1 MDIWAL
7 LIVPLAAA
15 VIITLV
21 TRKREELSSYISV
34 GAVVVCFLIILP
46 YFVKMIADPHMEYI
60 EQSFTWIDIPG
71 LFVEMGT
78 IIDPLS
84 LIMLFIVTF
93 VGSLIHIYSRGY
105 MHGEKGYSRFFA
117 SLSLFIF
124 AMLGIVL
131 SNNFIMIFVFW
142 ELVGL
147 ASYLLIGFYYE
158 KPSAAD
164 AAKKAFLVNRIGDFG
179 FILGIFVLFYATGTF
194 NFVKMAHIIQAG
206 QVDSFTLGLSALLIF
221 CGAVGKSAQF
231 PLHVWLPDA
240 MEGPTP
246 VSALIHAATM
256 VAAGVY
262 MLARTGF
269 LYAAAPH
276 EAMMIIAYI
285 GGFTALMA
293 ALMALGQTD
302 IKKIIAYSTL
312 SSLGYMVMSV
322 GVGGTGAGMF
332 YLMTHAFFKALLFLG
347 AGSVIHACHTNE
359 IWEMGKLYPK
369 MKITGVTF
377 ILGALAMMGIF
388 PFSGFWSKDE
398 ILASTWFSGNYFL
411 FGLGVFTAMI
421 TAVFMTKV
429 VTVTFF
435 GEKRYHGHP
444 HESPAGMSI
453 PLIVLSIFA
462 VFVGL
467 WGLPSLEP
475 NFSTY
480 VSAVAG
486 SAAAHAGGHGAHG
499 EAHHFSYFVA
509 ITSTIAVFIGIL
521 IGWTVYSKK
530 SIDDRALAAR
540 FGGAYRALQQR
551 LYIDHFYDRVI
562 VAGIYDN
569 LAKVLNFIEVNII
582 IHFVING
589 TAYVTRQ
596 VGKGLR
602 MTVSGQLQH
611 YAFAMVGG
619 VLVLTIIFVLL

>member
-15 VIITLV
+15 LIITFI
-21 TRKREELSSYISV
+21 TRKRAELSSYVSV
-34 GAVVVCFLIILP
+34 GAVVLCFLIVLP
-46 YFVKMIADPHMEYI
+46 YLVRMLGNPHMEHI
-60 EQSFTWIDIPG
+60 EQSFLWIDIPG
-71 LFVEMGT
+71 LMVEMGT

-84 LIMLFIVTF
+84 IIMLFIVTF

-105 MHGEKGYSRFFA
+105 MHGDKGYARFFA

-124 AMLGIVL
+124 SMLGIVL

-147 ASYLLIGFYYE
+147 ASYLLIGFYFE
-158 KPSAAD
+158 KPAAAD

-179 FILGIFVLFYATGTF
+179 FILGIFVLYYATGTF

-206 QVDSFTLGLSALLIF
+206 EVASGTLGLAALLIF

-276 EAMMIIAYI
+276 EAMMVIAYI
-285 GGFTALMA
+285 GGFTAFMA
-293 ALMALGQTD
+293 ALLALGQND
-302 IKKIIAYSTL
+302 IKRIIAYSTL

-347 AGSVIHACHTNE
+347 AGSVIHACHTNN
-359 IWEMGKLYPK
+359 IWEMGNLYPK

-377 ILGALAMMGIF
+377 ILGSLAMMGIF

-398 ILASTWFSGNYFL
+398 ILTATFFSGNYFL
-411 FGLGVFTAMI
+411 FAIGVLTAMI
-421 TAVFMTKV
+421 TAIFMTKV
-429 VTVTFF
+429 ITVTFF

-444 HESPAGMSI
+444 HESPAGMTV
-453 PLIVLSIFA
+453 PLMLLAVFA

-467 WGLPSLEP
+467 AGLPGLDP
-475 NFSTY
+475 NFGTFI
-480 VSAVAG
+480 SAVAG
-486 SAAAHAGGHGAHG
+486 SSAAHAGEHGASG
-499 EAHHFSYFVA
+499 AHHFSYFVA
-509 ITSTIAVFIGIL
+509 ITSTIAVFIGIA
-521 IGWTVYSKK
+521 IGWTIYSRKL
-530 SIDDRALAAR
+530 IDNNAIAAK
-540 FGGAYRALQQR
+540 FSGFHTALQNR

-562 VAGIYDN
+562 VAGIYN
-569 LAKVLNFIEVNII
+569 NIARVFNFIEVFII
-582 IHFVING
+582 IHFILNG

-596 VGKGLR
+596 IGKGLR
-602 MTVSGQLQH
+602 LTISGQLQH
-611 YAFAMVGG
+611 YAFGMVGG
-619 VLVLTIIFVLL
+619 VLVLMIIYVLL